1 MVGCPWCKYNP
12 GCGDPMVECD
22 FKSLPY
28 EKDAIIKRLIKE
40 REWID
45 TVKMQMLDG
54 VYGKSDAEEVMA
66 GVVDRSKGMQ
76 IMVGRLVV
84 DFGMDE
90 EEVKKAAGFKK
101 DSFLVR
107 AQLAA
112 KVAQMRKSRGKSKH
126 SVRGG

>member
-12 GCGDPMVECD
+12 GCGDPKVECD

-45 TVKMQMLDG
+45 SVKLQVLDG
-54 VYGKSDAEEVMA
+54 VYSKDSVEEAIA

-76 IMVGRLVV
+76 IMVDRLVA
-84 DFGMDE
+84 DFRMDE
-90 EEVKKAAGFKK
+90 GEVKRAVGFKK
-101 DSFLVR
+101 DSFLVKM
-107 AQLAA
+107 QLSA
-112 KVAQMRKSRGKSKH
+112 KIAQMRKSRGKPKH
-126 SVRGG
+126 NVRGG